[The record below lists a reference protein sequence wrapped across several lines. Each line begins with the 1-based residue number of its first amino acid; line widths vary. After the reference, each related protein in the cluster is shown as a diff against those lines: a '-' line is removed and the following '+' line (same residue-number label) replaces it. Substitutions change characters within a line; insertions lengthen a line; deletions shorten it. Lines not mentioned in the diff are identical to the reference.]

1 MGSNLGTKQTFAPY
15 ANVLAFMG
23 SWRSTG
29 ILALLQ
35 IEIFHDKVF
44 QKGKGKALFNTRLH
58 WENPKPIVNKQC
70 KNASLI
76 THVVSLISACETLVE
91 VHYKFLFKVLLQ
103 TLQVYRI

>member
-1 MGSNLGTKQTFAPY
+1 MIKSFK
-15 ANVLAFMG
+15 
-23 SWRSTG
+23 R
-29 ILALLQ
+29 
-35 IEIFHDKVF
+35 
-44 QKGKGKALFNTRLH
+44 GKGKALFNTRLH

-76 THVVSLISACETLVE
+76 THIVSLISACETLVE